1 MQTLLL
7 FASCIKILPTLSA
20 LGKPLIEYE
29 YPLNERIRTLLRLED
44 LGARLEYFRDQ
55 ENALDHFAA
64 ISTLFELQEVISR
77 TDLKVDL
84 LQELER
90 QRQAIEAYRD
100 MPDVSAEALDA
111 VLREIHEAVAGM
123 HRLPGKIG
131 QHLRENEW
139 LMGIRSRATIPGG
152 MCPFDLPSYHYW
164 LNCPVEQRRADIESW
179 LLPLQPIRNAILII
193 LRLLRNSST
202 AEAYTAHNG
211 AYQLTT
217 SNRKAQMLRLRIAH
231 GQSAVPEISAN
242 RHAINIRFLL
252 PDTSS
257 GRPRVVERD
266 IGFDLTFCNL

>member
-1 MQTLLL
+1 M
-7 FASCIKILPTLSA
+7 
-20 LGKPLIEYE
+20 IEYE

-44 LGARLEYFRDQ
+44 LGARLAYFCSG
-55 ENALDHFAA
+55 EHSLDHFAA

-77 TDLKVDL
+77 SDLKVDL

-90 QRQAIEAYRD
+90 QSQAIEAYRD
-100 MPDVSAEALDA
+100 MPDVSPEALDGA
-111 VLREIHEAVAGM
+111 LAEIRDAVAAM
-123 HRLPGKIG
+123 HRVPGKIS

-164 LNCPVEQRRADIESW
+164 LNCPAEQRRADIESW
-179 LLPLQPIRNAILII
+179 LLPLRPIQDAILII
-193 LRLLRNSST
+193 LRLLRSSST

-211 AYQLTT
+211 SYQLGT

-231 GQSAVPEISAN
+231 GQSVVPEISAN
-242 RHAINIRFLL
+242 RHLINIRFLL

-257 GRPRVVERD
+257 GRPRLVQRD

>member
-1 MQTLLL
+1 M
-7 FASCIKILPTLSA
+7 
-20 LGKPLIEYE
+20 IEYE

-55 ENALDHFAA
+55 QHALDHFTA

-90 QRQAIEAYRD
+90 QRQTIETYRD
-100 MPDVSAEALDA
+100 MPDVSSEALDA
-111 VLREIHEAVAGM
+111 ALAEIHDAVNGM
-123 HRLPGKIG
+123 HRLPGKIS

-139 LMGIRSRATIPGG
+139 LMGIRSRANIPGG

-164 LNCPVEQRRADIESW
+164 LNCPPEQRRADIESW
-179 LLPLQPIRNAILII
+179 LLPLKPIQDAILII
-193 LRLLRNSST
+193 LRLLRGSST

-211 AYQLTT
+211 TYQLVTT
-217 SNRKAQMLRLRIAH
+217 NRKAQMLRLRIAH
-231 GQSAVPEISAN
+231 GQSVVPEISAS
-242 RHAINIRFLL
+242 RHAIIIRFLL

-257 GRPRVVERD
+257 GRPRVVGRD

>member
-1 MQTLLL
+1 M
-7 FASCIKILPTLSA
+7 
-20 LGKPLIEYE
+20 IEYE

-44 LGARLEYFRDQ
+44 LGARLDHFRNG
-55 ENALDHFAA
+55 EHALDHFAA

-90 QRQAIEAYRD
+90 QRQTIEAYRD
-100 MPDVSAEALDA
+100 MPDVSSEALDA
-111 VLREIHEAVAGM
+111 ALAEIHDAVAGM
-123 HRLPGKIG
+123 HRLPGKIS

-164 LNCPVEQRRADIESW
+164 LNCPPAQRRADIESW
-179 LLPLQPIRNAILII
+179 LLPLRPIQDAILII

-202 AEAYTAHNG
+202 AEAYTAHKG
-211 AYQLTT
+211 VYQLVT
-217 SNRKAQMLRLRIAH
+217 SSRKAQMLRLRIAH
-231 GQSAVPEISAN
+231 GQSVVPEISAS
-242 RHAINIRFLL
+242 RHAISIRFLL

-257 GRPRVVERD
+257 GRPQLAARD